1 MLHIIQD
8 LLTPEE
14 VKHLLDFSKAH
25 HFADGKVSNEEFE
38 MKNNLQSNM
47 QDPAAQQASAIV
59 QNALVRNEFVRDIC
73 HPKSLAAPMISKY
86 VPGMHYGEH
95 VDTHV
100 VAGNPPVRVDV
111 SCTVFINDPE
121 NYDGGELVLRMADKT
136 VKIKEKP
143 GAAILYPSTQFHH
156 VAPVTRGERIAAITF
171 IQSHIRDTSQRSI
184 LYELQDYLHEYG
196 GSLTAE
202 AQMQLEYV
210 RTNLLR
216 MWYED

>member
-14 VKHLLDFSKAH
+14 VDHLLKFSSTH
-25 HFADGKVSNEEFE
+25 LFSDGKVSNEEFE
-38 MKNNLQSNM
+38 LKSNLQSNM

-86 VPGMHYGEH
+86 TPGMHYGEH
-95 VDTHV
+95 VDTHLV
-100 VAGNPPVRVDV
+100 VGAIPVRVDV
-111 SCTVFINDPE
+111 SCTVFLNDPK
-121 NYDGGELVLRMADKT
+121 NYDGGELVLRLADKT

-143 GAAILYPSTQFHH
+143 GAAILYPSTQYHH

-171 IQSHIRDTSQRSI
+171 IQSHVRDTAQRSV
-184 LYELQDYLHEYG
+184 LYELQDFLHEYG
-196 GSLTAE
+196 AGMTAE

>member
-14 VKHLLDFSKAH
+14 VKHLLNFSETH
-25 HFADGKVSNEEFE
+25 LFADGKVSNQEFE
-38 MKNNLQSNM
+38 LKNNLQSNM

-100 VAGNPPVRVDV
+100 VAGSPPVRVDV
-111 SCTVFINDPE
+111 SCTVFINDPT
-121 NYDGGELVLRMADKT
+121 NYDGGELVLRLADKT

-196 GSLTAE
+196 ASLTSE